1 MPNRETVTSL
11 LGGKYR
17 ILDRLGG
24 GGLGDVYRAEQTAT
38 GRPAAIKILRA
49 DLASETALIQRFFQE
64 AQAVNKIR
72 HPNIVDLLDA
82 GTSEGVAFL
91 AMECLSGEAS
101 SAALA
106 RLGRLSFQAVAAIGI
121 EVLEALDAAH
131 RAGVVHRDLK
141 PDNVFLHRPM
151 ADVPVVV
158 KVLDFG
164 ADRLYGS
171 TSSTLRLPLSLG
183 TTDYVSPEQALGEPV
198 DGRTDIFSLAIVM
211 FELLTGQRPFRAA
224 TAVATAYRVAH
235 AAPPTFAEVGLPAH
249 PMLES
254 IIGKALSKRPA
265 DRYPTAAD
273 FARELLRTAPDARR
287 RAQAL
292 QEVLGDPAS
301 GVLPTV
307 RPSAPPGPTGSP
319 SFAPGPMHR
328 SSVSALRMSLSS
340 RPPDFGSSP
349 GSDANDARSASTS
362 PPASESLRSMRPGAG
377 RERTTSLPPAMPA
390 PAYCHVRGH
399 VLRATDHYILGTH
412 GAAVRDRILAR
423 LPARYSDDFRHG
435 SITGVVL
442 YDLDVFE
449 SYAAA
454 ASAIVLGSEVTRWR
468 EIGRG
473 SAEGELSSLM
483 RTLSRSSDEA
493 ALFRRCHALW
503 SRFLDFGTW
512 TADVKREGEAV
523 VHVSDIGPAPLPLRQ
538 WLVGVVEQTLR
549 RAGHVGTTV
558 SIRMGDSPRTSELD
572 LLIYLR

>member
-1 MPNRETVTSL
+1 
-11 LGGKYR
+11 
-17 ILDRLGG
+17 
-24 GGLGDVYRAEQTAT
+24 VYRGEDKTT
-38 GRPAAIKILRA
+38 GRPLAVKVLRA
-49 DLASETALIQRFFQE
+49 EFAQEHALVSRFFQD

-72 HPNIVDLLDA
+72 HPNIVDLFDA
-82 GTSEGVAFL
+82 GVSEGTPYL

-101 SAALA
+101 STALA
-106 RLGRLSFQAVAAIGI
+106 RLGKLSFQAVVAIAI

-131 RAGVVHRDLK
+131 RAGIVHRDLK

-171 TSSTLRLPLSLG
+171 TSSTLRLPLALG
-183 TTDYVSPEQALGEPV
+183 TTDYLSPEQALGDAV
-198 DGRTDIFSLAIVM
+198 TDGRTDIFSLAVVM
-211 FELLTGQRPFRAA
+211 FELVTGQRPFRAA

-235 AAPPTFAEVGLPAH
+235 APPPTFAEVGLPAH

-254 IIGKALSKRPA
+254 IMGKALSKRPA

-273 FARELLRTAPDARR
+273 FARELLRAAPDARR

-292 QEVLGDPAS
+292 QEVLGDHAS
-301 GVLPTV
+301 GTLPTAH
-307 RPSAPPGPTGSP
+307 RPSSRPGSASSPPFSSAP
-319 SFAPGPMHR
+319 HR

-340 RPPDFGSSP
+340 RPPDFGP
-349 GSDANDARSASTS
+349 GIGSDADGRGASG
-362 PPASESLRSMRPGAG
+362 PPPSESARSMRPGSG
-377 RERTTSLPPAMPA
+377 RERATSVPPPMPT
-390 PAYCHVRGH
+390 YCHVRGH
-399 VLRATDHYILGTH
+399 VLRATDHVILSTH
-412 GAAVRDRILAR
+412 GATVRDRILAR

-435 SITGVVL
+435 SLTGVVL
-442 YDLDVFE
+442 YDLEAFDA
-449 SYAAA
+449 YATAA
-454 ASAIVLGSEVTRWR
+454 NAVVLGNEVTRWR

-493 ALFRRCHALW
+493 ALFRRCQAIW
-503 SRFLDFGTW
+503 SRLLDFGTW
-512 TADVKREGEAV
+512 AVDLKREGEAV
-523 VHVSDIGPAPLPLRQ
+523 VHVSDLGPAPLTLRQ

-549 RAGHVGTTV
+549 RAGHAGTTLAV
-558 SIRMGDSPRTSELD
+558 RAGDGPRTPELD